1 MSYVYFSFYVL
12 CVWRQKK
19 WKLSKGKSWPQTTM
33 PTASFFK
40 EMFKFNHYVWT
51 SSAYNHIVI
60 LYLFSKELLLM
71 LPNLYFLSKHCSQAS
86 FSLRFPWIWQQLGSQ
101 CIAVQYLLFSV
112 FLYEKKIKNRM
123 ENTYY
128 NFKYLI
134 STYLENKHMLSC
146 MNISHQY
153 CI

>member
-1 MSYVYFSFYVL
+1 MCSVFGDKT
-12 CVWRQKK
+12 W
-19 WKLSKGKSWPQTTM
+19 LSKGKPCPQTAM
-33 PTASFFK
+33 PIASSFK

-51 SSAYNHIVI
+51 SSAYNHIYYI
-60 LYLFSKELLLM
+60 IFSKELLLM

-101 CIAVQYLLFSV
+101 CIAIQYLLFSV
-112 FLYEKKIKNRM
+112 FLYEKKKKKKKIEWRIHK
-123 ENTYY
+123 YY